1 MDWKCLRNLYVTETQ
16 SLLSE
21 YTDLTLG
28 TVVKQVELFVLV
40 FLRVEKDLQSV

>member
-1 MDWKCLRNLYVTETQ
+1 MDWKRLHNLYVMENQ
-16 SLLSE
+16 ALLSE

>member
-1 MDWKCLRNLYVTETQ
+1 MDWKRLRNLSVTENQ

-21 YTDLTLG
+21 YTDLTFC